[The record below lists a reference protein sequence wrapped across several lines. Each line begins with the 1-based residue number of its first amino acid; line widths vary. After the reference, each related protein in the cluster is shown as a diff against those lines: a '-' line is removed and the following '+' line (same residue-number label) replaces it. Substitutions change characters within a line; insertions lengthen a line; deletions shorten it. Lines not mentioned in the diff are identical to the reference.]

1 MNGFPQFLVRQD
13 LFTKE
18 VYSFWTFTFHQ
29 NTLSNHQR
37 YNQSSGC
44 WKHVSNLRFCCN
56 RSLSARGSIIAIL
69 TARVSSV
76 LIFLKIT
83 GHLLWPFQKCCSP
96 FALYSPTVIQVCM
109 DLNRRY
115 FSLVLKNLLANRFFL
130 KCDQLWRLTFVWI
143 LYSGSIGGQHRDAVF
158 AESRGT
164 WPGGPIVDEA
174 LRHVTPH
181 CLLPCRPFLC
191 RRRLLLLLGLFTF
204 ISLSSLWK
212 QQPLHPHSDHRLT
225 SSLLF
230 LSRNNFLF
238 HTLRLPLTYFFFDFA
253 CPISSS
259 TYPTTWTH

>member
-1 MNGFPQFLVRQD
+1 MKNM
-13 LFTKE
+13 
-18 VYSFWTFTFHQ
+18 Y
-29 NTLSNHQR
+29 
-37 YNQSSGC
+37 
-44 WKHVSNLRFCCN
+44 LRFCCH

-69 TARVSSV
+69 TARVSSA
-76 LIFLKIT
+76 LTFLKIT
-83 GHLLWPFQKCCSP
+83 GHLLWPFRKCCSP
-96 FALYSPTVIQVCM
+96 FARYSPTVIQVCI
-109 DLNRRY
+109 DLLIRY
-115 FSLVLKNLLANRFFL
+115 FLLVLKNLLAKRFQIWSIVTSDV
-130 KCDQLWRLTFVWI
+130 CCI
-143 LYSGSIGGQHRDAVF
+143 LCSGSIGGQHRDAVF

-212 QQPLHPHSDHRLT
+212 HQPLHPHSDHRLT

-230 LSRNNFLF
+230 LFRNNFLF
-238 HTLRLPLTYFFFDFA
+238 HTLRPLLTYFFFDLS